1 MKPYKSVK
9 QRSEAE
15 YTVNRSRFIG
25 RCFPV
30 DSEEAALCLLG
41 DIRKK
46 HWDATHNCFAYRI
59 GDNAAARFSDDGEP
73 GGTAGKPIMDVL
85 TGRGLTNVLCVV
97 TRYFGGILL
106 GAGGLVR
113 AYSKSA
119 AEAVAKAGVVSYL
132 PGTVLDIKVAPGQ
145 NVAKGDVLFV
155 LEAMKMENE
164 ILAAH
169 DGVIA
174 SVNVQKSSSVNSGDV
189 LGSYK

>member
-1 MKPYKSVK
+1 MRKFIV
-9 QRSEAE
+9 Q
-15 YTVNRSRFIG
+15 VNGVQYDVEIEEIG
-25 RCFPV
+25 GACAP
-30 DSEEAALCLLG
+30 AAMP
-41 DIRKK
+41 
-46 HWDATHNCFAYRI
+46 AAQSASAPAPAAQSAPAAPAPSAPAPAAPAQSAP
-59 GDNAAARFSDDGEP
+59 AAAQSVGGE
-73 GGTAGKPIMDVL
+73 AI
-85 TGRGLTNVLCVV
+85 
-97 TRYFGGILL
+97 
-106 GAGGLVR
+106 
-113 AYSKSA
+113 
-119 AEAVAKAGVVSYL
+119 KAPL

>member
-1 MKPYKSVK
+1 MRKFIV
-9 QRSEAE
+9 Q
-15 YTVNRSRFIG
+15 VNGVQYDVEIEEIG
-25 RCFPV
+25 GACAP
-30 DSEEAALCLLG
+30 AAMP
-41 DIRKK
+41 
-46 HWDATHNCFAYRI
+46 AAQSAPAPAAPAQSAP
-59 GDNAAARFSDDGEP
+59 AAAQSMGGE
-73 GGTAGKPIMDVL
+73 AI
-85 TGRGLTNVLCVV
+85 
-97 TRYFGGILL
+97 
-106 GAGGLVR
+106 
-113 AYSKSA
+113 
-119 AEAVAKAGVVSYL
+119 KAPL

>member
-1 MKPYKSVK
+1 MRKFIV
-9 QRSEAE
+9 Q
-15 YTVNRSRFIG
+15 VNGVQYDVEIEEIG
-25 RCFPV
+25 GACAP
-30 DSEEAALCLLG
+30 AAMP
-41 DIRKK
+41 
-46 HWDATHNCFAYRI
+46 AAQSASAPAPAAQSAPAAPAPSAPAPAAPAQSAP
-59 GDNAAARFSDDGEP
+59 AAAQSMGGE
-73 GGTAGKPIMDVL
+73 AI
-85 TGRGLTNVLCVV
+85 
-97 TRYFGGILL
+97 
-106 GAGGLVR
+106 
-113 AYSKSA
+113 
-119 AEAVAKAGVVSYL
+119 KAPL

>member
-1 MKPYKSVK
+1 MRKFIV
-9 QRSEAE
+9 Q
-15 YTVNRSRFIG
+15 VNGVQYDVEIEEIG
-25 RCFPV
+25 GACAPAAMPAAQSAPV
-30 DSEEAALCLLG
+30 PAPAAQS
-41 DIRKK
+41 
-46 HWDATHNCFAYRI
+46 APSPVAPAQSAP
-59 GDNAAARFSDDGEP
+59 AAAQSMGGE
-73 GGTAGKPIMDVL
+73 AI
-85 TGRGLTNVLCVV
+85 
-97 TRYFGGILL
+97 
-106 GAGGLVR
+106 
-113 AYSKSA
+113 
-119 AEAVAKAGVVSYL
+119 KAPL